1 MPSLFLRFRK
11 RADANAQL
19 VLVREDGSFSAG
31 DIGPHAGYGPAH
43 DLAHY
48 VVESALGLSEG
59 FLGLVA
65 SGWDIKD
72 FEIKGAAAL
81 LPPEALFA
89 ESAAGQLSNEHMMG
103 QPSTAADFNWSM
115 GATLARM
122 NRPDFVPPTFDD
134 ELLDSIRARLLE
146 LHTQWFVVAP
156 GGTLELEFRSAR
168 RATCARPAPAKQ
180 STSRV
185 R

>member
-1 MPSLFLRFRK
+1 MPSLSLRFRN

-19 VLVREDGSFSAG
+19 VLVREDGSFSTG
-31 DIGPHAGYGPAH
+31 DIGPPAGYGPAH

-48 VVESALGLSEG
+48 VVESTLGLTEG

-81 LPPEALFA
+81 LPAEALFA
-89 ESAAGQLSNEHMMG
+89 ESAAGQLSSEHMLG
-103 QPSTAADFNWSM
+103 QPSSVDDFNWSM
-115 GATLARM
+115 AATVARM
-122 NRPDFVPPTFDD
+122 NRPDFVLPSFA
-134 ELLDSIRARLLE
+134 EQQLASIRARLLE
-146 LHTQWFVVAP
+146 LHTEWFGVAP
-156 GGTLELEFRSAR
+156 GGTLELEFRSAHR
-168 RATCARPAPAKQ
+168 STCARPAPVKQ
-180 STSRV
+180 PTSRT